1 MPTPVLSCAALFAGC
16 WLLLMD
22 AGCYDVLLMA
32 ADCWWQL
39 MTAAGCCDVLP
50 IAAAGHDNGR
60 HLCWLSLGCLGCI
73 FCLRQ
78 CIQDLR
84 EVAWCPWRIG
94 CNGHQRS
101 SCLSRHLLH
110 NLALFCQLI
119 DCSCLCIAD
128 DGPGRWILD
137 AFHSHASCAN
147 SHPEQAIHAAA
158 SGTDACAETDSGL
171 GSESV
176 SSECLHDNCEP
187 LCNTMTHPLLHTL
200 RKPYTVLLTTPLPQH
215 NPIPFTCHLL
225 SIPFMHHIHNI
236 F

>member
-1 MPTPVLSCAALFAGC
+1 MVSCAALVAGC

-22 AGCYDVLLMA
+22 AGCYDLLLVA
-32 ADCWWQL
+32 ADSRWQL
-39 MTAAGCCDVLP
+39 LTADGCCDVLL
-50 IAAAGHDNGR
+50 IADAGHDNGR
-60 HLCWLSLGCLGCI
+60 HLCWLSLGCLCL
-73 FCLRQ
+73 CLRQ

-110 NLALFCQLI
+110 NLALFCQLSN
-119 DCSCLCIAD
+119 CSCLCIAD

-176 SSECLHDNCEP
+176 SSECLHENCEP

-200 RKPYTVLLTTPLPQH
+200 RNHILSCSLPLFASTQSHSAHMSFTKYSLHAPHAQH
-215 NPIPFTCHLL
+215 FL
-225 SIPFMHHIHNI
+225 IH
-236 F
+236 